1 MTVPAGTFQTYQAIG
16 NREDLENAIYDISPT
31 ETPFMTMC
39 KRVSASAVIHEWQRD
54 SLEAANTSNA
64 AVEGDDAASGTST
77 PTTRLKNYC
86 QISTKVARVSGTQNA
101 VNSAGRKREMAY
113 QLMKRS
119 AELKRDME
127 SILTGNHA
135 SAAGSA
141 SVARTTAGAESWL
154 TQYVNEG
161 TGTTASTAGFVTSTG
176 LVSAPTDGS
185 TDKVGTFEV
194 DSLKSIIRTCWTS
207 GGSPKVI
214 MVGPFNKQKVSSFTG
229 IATLYR
235 EASSTAQGTRI
246 VGAADVYVSDFGE
259 HRVVPNRFQRDR
271 TALVLDMDYW
281 AVGYLRKFENNQ
293 LSKTGDSESRQIV
306 TEYALVCRNELASG
320 KVVELTTS

>member
-16 NREDLENAIYDISPT
+16 NREDLVNAIYTISPT
-31 ETPFMTMC
+31 ETPFLTMC
-39 KRVSASAVIHEWQRD
+39 KRVSASAVLHEWQRD
-54 SLEAANTSNA
+54 SLDAPNTANA
-64 AVEGDDAASGTST
+64 AVEGDDAGSGTST

-119 AELKRDME
+119 QEIKRDME
-127 SILTGNHA
+127 AILTGNHA
-135 SAAGSA
+135 STAGNA
-141 SVARTTAGAESWL
+141 STARTTAGAESWL
-154 TQYVNEG
+154 TQFVNEG
-161 TGTTASTAGFVTSTG
+161 TGTTASTPGFVTSTG

-194 DSLKSIIRTCWTS
+194 GSLKSIIKTVWTS
-207 GGSPKVI
+207 GGDPKVI
-214 MVGPFNKQKVSSFTG
+214 MVGGHNKQMVSGFTG

-281 AVGYLRKFENNQ
+281 AVATLRNFDQIN
-293 LSKTGDSESRQIV
+293 LARTGDSESRQIV
-306 TEYALVCRNELASG
+306 VDRPIPAPPVVRLA
-320 KVVELTTS
+320 